1 MTITVVGVKWPPE
14 TFIARLLQG
23 LAERGVTCIVM
34 VGRLRTRHERGLQ
47 MGIRLRW
54 QPSPGSGIA
63 GMISAATHAAFRFPL
78 HAQRAL
84 QLWRAVG
91 SMRSGLRDRLFTFLR
106 CFGTSIVRT
115 DVLYFPWNA
124 TAVELE
130 PLMHLGVP
138 TIISCRGSQVNIAP
152 LNPRRSHLVD
162 GLRRSF
168 ARATRVHCVSAVVQ
182 IEAERYGLQRNK
194 ARIIRPALDITQ
206 FTQIEL
212 LSTPDVFHL
221 ITVGNLTWVKSF
233 EDAVY
238 VVHMLTA
245 RGRNV
250 RLTIIGEG
258 VERQRLLFAMHDMG
272 VANRVTL
279 AGRRDPTDVLAFLQR
294 SHAFILTSVSE
305 GISNAVLEAMAC
317 GLPVVSTDCG
327 GMREVIRNGENGFI
341 VPMRDPE
348 SMASAIERLM
358 DSREMCATMGAAA
371 RATIVQHHVLDAQID
386 AWMELLADTA
396 VAR

>member
-34 VGRLRTRHERGLQ
+34 VDRLRTRRARTPHAAIL
-47 MGIRLRW
+47 LRW

-63 GMISAATHAAFRFPL
+63 GMISAAAHAAFRFPL
-78 HAQRAL
+78 HARRAL
-84 QLWRAVG
+84 QLWRAAG
-91 SMRSGLRDRLFTFLR
+91 STRSDLRGRLYTFLR
-106 CFGTSIVRT
+106 CFGTSTVQT
-115 DVLYFPWNA
+115 DVFYFPWNA

-130 PLMHLGVP
+130 PLLHLGVP
-138 TIISCRGSQVNIAP
+138 TIVSCRGSQVNIAP

-168 ARATRVHCVSAVVQ
+168 ALATRVHCVSVAVM

-194 ARIIRPALDITQ
+194 ARIIRPAVDIARFAQ
-206 FTQIEL
+206 SEV

-221 ITVGNLTWVKSF
+221 MTVGNLTWVKSF

-250 RLTIIGEG
+250 HLTIIGEG

-279 AGRRDPTDVLAFLQR
+279 AGRRDPNDVRASLQR

-317 GLPVVSTDCG
+317 GLPVVTTDCG
-327 GMREVIRNGENGFI
+327 GMREVIRDGENGFI

-358 DSREMCATMGAAA
+358 DSTVLCATIGAAA
-371 RATIVQHHVLDAQID
+371 RATIVQHHALDAQID
-386 AWMELLADTA
+386 AWMDLLVDAP
-396 VAR
+396 VAQ